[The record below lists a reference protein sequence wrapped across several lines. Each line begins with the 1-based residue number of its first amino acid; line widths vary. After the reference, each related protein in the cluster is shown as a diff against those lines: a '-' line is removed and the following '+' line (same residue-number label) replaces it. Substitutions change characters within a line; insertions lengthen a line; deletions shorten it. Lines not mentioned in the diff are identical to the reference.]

1 MKFINII
8 LNFNL
13 KIFKKFNNKTD
24 KIWGYDVT
32 KGLNIS
38 IKFIDKITAFDMH
51 EMHANFLVA
60 NLVEKNHQE
69 A

>member
-13 KIFKKFNNKTD
+13 KILKKFNNKTD

-38 IKFIDKITAFDMH
+38 IKFIDKITAFVH
-51 EMHANFLVA
+51 ELHANFLVA